1 MRFADPSVCPSCAA
15 PISGRSICT
24 KCGFDLTSQ
33 AARELWQTLLH
44 ADALLEKARPSATP
58 ASPVATPAVAAATLP
73 KAPAMPK
80 PPVQRKMSTGSI
92 LLGLGALFIL
102 VAGIIFITVSWGSL
116 GVTGRALVLLAFTA
130 VIGLLATLITRRGLR
145 ASAEA
150 LWTVFLGLV
159 TVDWFAAWD
168 QGLFGLDGL
177 SPVAAAA
184 GWSAVMF
191 AVSSYVVQWAKPRLD
206 EKRLVAPMIVAG
218 VAPWIGGAAI
228 GVELFDEADWA
239 PFWSALVATV
249 FVAVFLLVALKLKHQ
264 LTSILLAIAGAVGV
278 VFMAVAAVVEAFEN
292 PSAEQLFTE
301 RHGLPLLVTVLI
313 TIAVGVIER
322 RTAMIAAAIALLGL
336 ATLIVL
342 PVESAHGDR
351 GAMLVVAG
359 LVVTGS
365 LALRRKDPW
374 SAGARIGTGLLGTGL
389 TVAAL
394 PWLET
399 VASLVGESF
408 DSLDGL
414 KPFWSR
420 PTMIEEG
427 PGPWWLA
434 AIVFGA
440 LAVGVF
446 LVRWWPEAKSVRTWL
461 APAAMVIALVGAM
474 VALAAGEAPFTVVAL
489 AAIAMGAALS
499 EAPPRDNLA
508 WSLVGPAVVALA
520 PVLSLPSRSATLV
533 VWLIAAA
540 VLAAIVIR
548 SKDIWRRELIAFAA
562 AGWGLGAVG
571 IATDLADQPDRY
583 IALSLVIAAGVGL
596 AVASVPLRS
605 VIGRR
610 GIEAAT
616 VLVAAIGIG
625 IASVGDVSLGWLA
638 AIWTVLGAAVSL
650 ISLFTPD
657 RPYFRWVGF
666 GALGFAYVLRLV
678 ASDVE
683 TVEAYTLPFGAVL
696 LVAGLWWMRDQPKV
710 TTVRALGS
718 GLLLALLPS
727 LPLALNEPTGL
738 RALLL
743 GIGAFVALTIGV
755 AKKWKA
761 PFVIG
766 AAILLLLVL
775 VNVGPLALALPRW
788 VLIASAG
795 ALLLGAGV
803 TWEDRVRNGRAVTTY
818 VASMR

>member
-24 KCGFDLTSQ
+24 KCGFDLTSHT
-33 AARELWQTLLH
+33 ARELWQTLLH
-44 ADALLEKARPSATP
+44 ADALLERARSAGATTSS
-58 ASPVATPAVAAATLP
+58 SPEPAVQVASLP
-73 KAPAMPK
+73 KASALPK
-80 PPVQRKMSTGSI
+80 PPVPRKMSTGSV

-102 VAGIIFITVSWGSL
+102 VAGIIFISVSWGSL

-130 VIGLLATLITRRGLR
+130 VIGLLAAWISRRGLR

-150 LWTVFLGLV
+150 LWAVFLGLV

-191 AVSSYVVQWAKPRLD
+191 AVGSYVVHWARPRIDAQLA
-206 EKRLVAPMIVAG
+206 APMIVAG
-218 VAPWIGGAAI
+218 AAPWVGGAAI
-228 GVELFDEADWA
+228 GVELFDEANWT
-239 PFWSALVATV
+239 PFWAAVVATA
-249 FVAVFLLVALKLKHQ
+249 FVVVFLLVAMRLRHQ
-264 LTSILLAIAGAVGV
+264 LTSILLAIAGAVGI
-278 VFMAVAAVVEAFEN
+278 VFMAIAALVEAVEN
-292 PSAEQLFTE
+292 STAEQLFAE
-301 RHGLPLLVTVLI
+301 RHGLPLLVAVLI
-313 TIAVGVIER
+313 TIAVSVIER
-322 RTAMIAAAIALLGL
+322 RAALVAATIALLGL
-336 ATLIVL
+336 VTLIVL
-342 PVESAHGDR
+342 PVESEHGDR
-351 GAMLVVAG
+351 GAMIVVAG
-359 LVVTGS
+359 LVVAGG
-365 LALRRKDPW
+365 LALRREDPW
-374 SAGARIGTGLLGTGL
+374 SAGARIGTGLLGAGL
-389 TVAAL
+389 AVAAL
-394 PWLET
+394 PWLAT
-399 VASLVGESF
+399 VGSMVGESL

-414 KPFWSR
+414 RTFWSR
-420 PTMIEEG
+420 PSMIEEG
-427 PGPWWLA
+427 SGPWWLA

-440 LAVGVF
+440 LAVSVV
-446 LVRWWPEAKSVRTWL
+446 LVRWWPEAEPVSTRL

-474 VALAAGEAPFTVVAL
+474 VSLAAGEVAFTVAAL
-489 AAIAMGAALS
+489 AAIVMGAALS

-533 VWLIAAA
+533 VWIVAAA
-540 VLAAIVIR
+540 VLGIIVIR
-548 SKDIWRRELIAFAA
+548 SKDTWRRELTAFAA

-571 IATDLADQPDRY
+571 IATELADQPDRY
-583 IALSLVIAAGVGL
+583 IALSLVMAAGVGL
-596 AVASVPLRS
+596 AVASVPMRS
-605 VIGRR
+605 VVGRR
-610 GIEAAT
+610 GVEAAT
-616 VLVAAIGIG
+616 VLVAAIGID
-625 IASVGDVSLGWLA
+625 IATVGDVSLGWLA

-650 ISLFTPD
+650 ISLFAPD
-657 RPYFRWVGF
+657 RPYFRWIGF

-696 LVAGLWWMRDQPKV
+696 LLAGLWWMRGRAEV

-727 LPLALNEPTGL
+727 LPLALDEPTEL

-743 GIGAFVALTIGV
+743 GVGAFVALATGA

-766 AAILLLLVL
+766 AVILLLLVL

-803 TWEDRVRNGRAVTTY
+803 TWEDRVRDGRAVATY